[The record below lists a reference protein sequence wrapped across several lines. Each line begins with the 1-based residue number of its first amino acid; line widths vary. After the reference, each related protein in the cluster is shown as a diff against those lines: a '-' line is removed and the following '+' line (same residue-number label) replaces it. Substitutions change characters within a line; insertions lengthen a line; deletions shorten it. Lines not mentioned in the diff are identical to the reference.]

1 MNNWDIGRLDE
12 ETDNLNLSKFD
23 EEIDLKNFIR
33 NFVFSN
39 WQFIDYKYKVE
50 DIILDLEN
58 EDEEY
63 INDEEIFYKG
73 ILYI

>member
-1 MNNWDIGRLDE
+1 MDKLDE
-12 ETDNLNLSKFD
+12 EIDNLNLSKLD

-33 NFVFSN
+33 NFVFNN

-58 EDEEY
+58 EDEQY